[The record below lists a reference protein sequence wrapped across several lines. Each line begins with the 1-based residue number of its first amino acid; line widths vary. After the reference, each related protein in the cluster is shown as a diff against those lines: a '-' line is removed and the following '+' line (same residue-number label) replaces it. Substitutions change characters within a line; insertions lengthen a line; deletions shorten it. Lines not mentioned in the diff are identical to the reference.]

1 MQFKKARLDLNQIRR
16 PFSAG
21 KGGGGG
27 AKEEAERRAYRE
39 AEKAQMLAKR
49 VEQTMAK
56 VCFLAL
62 SSLSPVCLLHAADQ
76 LMYAIWTCHNYSF
89 SIVNHN
95 CQQYCVFALAKA
107 VVAVA
112 LQHTI
117 ANGS

>member
-21 KGGGGG
+21 KGGGAGGG

-56 VCFLAL
+56 VCGVSGTLVSLTSLLA
-62 SSLSPVCLLHAADQ
+62 
-76 LMYAIWTCHNYSF
+76 
-89 SIVNHN
+89 
-95 CQQYCVFALAKA
+95 
-107 VVAVA
+107 
-112 LQHTI
+112 
-117 ANGS
+117 G